1 MERMNLLFSQ
11 SGSVSQKD
19 MEAKVNA
26 VKSQITATIL
36 SKISQERYEWQP
48 SISSESAE
56 SYKISNLNA
65 VQVNLLSKFNDMGR
79 VTDTLRNI
87 ILNSFLS
94 NGTSD
99 TLICESMS
107 IVTMNFVDL
116 FKSMCSFMDI
126 ESGKTLNIQI
136 VSEENSDGTVKK
148 SPNFIETLLNS
159 KVEVDH
165 VKNFRWNKRLL
176 KGESSTSQKRRLKDN
191 SASTDPKRPKLNGS
205 DDSVEHQ
212 NNITIDSQV
221 ELLDVDDD
229 KHIFP
234 VRSEHVEKLGN
245 YQFFIIK

>member
-1 MERMNLLFSQ
+1 M
-11 SGSVSQKD
+11 
-19 MEAKVNA
+19 
-26 VKSQITATIL
+26 
-36 SKISQERYEWQP
+36 
-48 SISSESAE
+48 
-56 SYKISNLNA
+56 
-65 VQVNLLSKFNDMGR
+65 NLLSKFNDMGR

-116 FKSMCSFMDI
+116 FKSMCPFMDI

-136 VSEENSDGTVKK
+136 VSEENSDGTVQK

-165 VKNFRWNKRLL
+165 VKSFRWNKRLL

-191 SASTDPKRPKLNGS
+191 SASTDPKRPKLNGR

-245 YQFFIIK
+245 YQFYSLIQNSFLGKNA